1 MLDKFTDRWIQS
13 LKPEQKK
20 YTKHEGHGF
29 ILLVQPSGRKTFYI
43 RYTFKGKPNKHK
55 LGTYLPKKKDEN
67 TPTPGYV
74 SCEEARLEFNR
85 CKGLLKEGI
94 DPAEKAKTDKLLTLT
109 VEPQAEPSDEPQVT
123 EATFGKMMEKFLEWS
138 EKNHC
143 DKWYR
148 DTKYTLKKHVPKEWE
163 NRPIADIRKLDCIE
177 LMEKIEECGKGA
189 ARNAQKAIRGVFTY
203 AEERWFIDHSPIV
216 KLTKAVPSL
225 KPVSRKRYLSEAE
238 IKTVWDILSDGLE
251 SSPTK
256 RAILLILVTGQR
268 SSECVGI
275 TSSEIAGDWWTLP
288 PERNKM
294 ERYHTIYL
302 TKTAKTLIG
311 DAEGAKFPGVDG
323 ITPLKRVSL
332 SHYISDRNYFGLP
345 RWTPHDL
352 RRTARTHMGRIGILD
367 EHAEAVVNHGKEG
380 MTAIYN
386 LYGYDKEKKVALIKW
401 ETELLKIISGKKA
414 VAVRKK

>member
-1 MLDKFTDRWIQS
+1 VIFSDRYIKN
-13 LKPEQKK
+13 LKTESKK
-20 YTKHEGHGF
+20 YVRNEGRGF
-29 ILLVQPSGRKTFYI
+29 TVVVMPSGTKTFYI
-43 RYTFKGKPNKHK
+43 RYTFNGKQQEYA
-55 LGTYLPKKKDEN
+55 LGKYLSKSESDE

-74 SCEEARLEFNR
+74 SLAEARTAFNE
-85 CKGLLKEGI
+85 CVEMLKRGENPKVKKVVVEQAVVNPI
-94 DPAEKAKTDKLLTLT
+94 ESSETDT
-109 VEPQAEPSDEPQVT
+109 
-123 EATFGKMMEKFLEWS
+123 TFGKMMEKFIEWS

-163 NRPIADIRKLDCIE
+163 NRPIAEIRKLDCIE
-177 LMEKIEECGKGA
+177 LMEKIEKCGKGA

-203 AEERWFIDHSPIV
+203 AEERWYIDHSPIV
-216 KLTKAVPSL
+216 KLTRAVPSL

-256 RAILLILVTGQR
+256 RAILLILATGQR

-302 TKTAKTLIG
+302 TKTAKKLIG

-386 LYGYDKEKKVALIKW
+386 LYGYDKEKKEALQKW
-401 ETELLKIISGKKA
+401 EAELLKIIAGKKA
-414 VAVRKK
+414 AVAVQAK

>member
-1 MLDKFTDRWIQS
+1 MIFSDRYIKN
-13 LKPEQKK
+13 LKGESKK
-20 YTKHEGHGF
+20 YVRNEGRGF
-29 ILLVQPSGRKTFYI
+29 TLVVMPSGTKTFYI
-43 RYTFKGKPNKHK
+43 RYTFKGKQQEHA
-55 LGTYLPKKKDEN
+55 LGKYLSKSEN
-67 TPTPGYV
+67 DKTPTPGFV
-74 SCEEARLEFNR
+74 SLAEARTAFNE
-85 CKGLLKEGI
+85 CVEMLKRGEN
-94 DPAEKAKTDKLLTLT
+94 PKARKIV
-109 VEPQAEPSDEPQVT
+109 VEPPDESPYEPQVEPPVVDT
-123 EATFGKMMEKFLEWS
+123 TFGKMMEKFLEWS

-143 DKWYR
+143 DQWYR

-163 NRPIADIRKLDCIE
+163 NRPIADIRKIDCIE
-177 LMEKIEECGKGA
+177 LMEKIEKCGKGA

-203 AEERWFIDHSPIV
+203 AEERWYIDNSPIV
-216 KLTKAVPSL
+216 KLTRAVPSL

-251 SSPTK
+251 NSPTK

-268 SSECVGI
+268 SSECAGL
-275 TSSEIAGDWWTLP
+275 TSFEIDGEWWTLP

-302 TKTAKTLIG
+302 TETAKQLIG
-311 DAEGAKFPGVDG
+311 DAEGIKFPGIDG
-323 ITPLKRVSL
+323 TKPLKRVSL
-332 SHYISDRNYFGLP
+332 SHYISDRKYFGLP

-386 LYGYDKEKKVALIKW
+386 LYGYDKEKKEALLKW
-401 ETELLKIISGKKA
+401 ETELLKIIADKETDAASPTPTETD
-414 VAVRKK
+414 